1 MLDDKIKLE
10 QYFEEEIK
18 RVSDIEIA
26 GIEQEIDE
34 IRKKSMEDLELEAQR
49 EAGLTREQELKEMAS
64 EHAIRLSKAH
74 EETNRRLMKKRREL
88 TDAVFR
94 AAKQQLRDYVEL
106 LKKKA
111 ADLAQLSYEQVVFYV
126 ADRDQAVLK
135 DICEAYGKPCE
146 GKCDADIL
154 LGGFRMECEET
165 V

>member
-74 EETNRRLMKKRREL
+74 EETNR
-88 TDAVFR
+88 
-94 AAKQQLRDYVEL
+94 
-106 LKKKA
+106 
-111 ADLAQLSYEQVVFYV
+111 
-126 ADRDQAVLK
+126 
-135 DICEAYGKPCE
+135 
-146 GKCDADIL
+146 
-154 LGGFRMECEET
+154 
-165 V
+165 